1 MAPVNSKAR
10 SRAIYHVGSA
20 HCCVSQKLD
29 SKHIDLSLQ
38 SNPFLPSAFLVPFTP
53 LLPSFWSHACNPR
66 KRVKGQS
73 LLPFTSYLRSFQ
85 ARTSAYKS
93 LTRNMSHGLPAQ
105 QGGLGNS
112 VCWLDV
118 DRELP
123 EEGLRIKQKSRQIVV
138 SGSGWFRGSDQRP
151 RTGLR
156 LCLCLSHVGFMLTQA
171 SPCDLRKAAATLDL
185 ASTPSPAQEERPDP
199 WLQAWLPPHA
209 PP

>member
-1 MAPVNSKAR
+1 MIPNTLISLCKATR
-10 SRAIYHVGSA
+10 SSRQPSW
-20 HCCVSQKLD
+20 C
-29 SKHIDLSLQ
+29 LSL
-38 SNPFLPSAFLVPFTP
+38 PCCPPSSLMPAI
-53 LLPSFWSHACNPR
+53 R
-66 KRVKGQS
+66 EERDKGQS
-73 LLPFTSYLRSFQ
+73 LLPFTSFLRSFQ

-105 QGGLGNS
+105 QGGLGSS
-112 VCWLDV
+112 VCWLDA

-123 EEGLRIKQKSRQIVV
+123 EEGLPIKQKSRQIVV
-138 SGSGWFRGSDQRP
+138 SASGWFRGSDPRP

-171 SPCDLRKAAATLDL
+171 SPCDLRQAAATLDL

-199 WLQAWLPPHA
+199 RLQAWLPPHA